1 MMFKIPLKLLKEIIL
16 IFEGFGKYINLMSE
30 IFRSY
35 ESWRKFFPE
44 SVNQMVVIGTK
55 SLPIVILTSFFT
67 GMVSSVQAAYQ
78 MESTLTPKWF
88 VGSLVGETILLEL
101 APVITALVLAG
112 RIGATIA
119 AEIGTMRVTEQ
130 IDALETL
137 SIDPVGYLLF
147 PRLLASVI
155 MFPVIIITADTFG
168 ILGGILASMNALDVD
183 AYQFMKGFKMWF
195 KPWDAWYGIIK
206 GLSFG
211 IAITSI
217 ACYFGYYTKG
227 GAEGVGKSTTSTVV
241 NSCISIM
248 ILDYVLASLL
258 L

>member
-1 MMFKIPLKLLKEIIL
+1 MPKFILKIVKNVIS
-16 IFEGFGKYINLMSE
+16 IFEDVGRYFSLMSE

-35 ESWRKFFPE
+35 SSWIKLIPN
-44 SVNQMVVIGTK
+44 SIDQMIYIGVK

-88 VGSLVGETILLEL
+88 VGSLVGETVLLVL

-137 SIDPVGYLLF
+137 SIDPVAYLIF
-147 PRLLASVI
+147 PRLFAAVV
-155 MFPVIIITADTFG
+155 MFPVIIVVADVFG
-168 ILGGILASMNALDVD
+168 ILGGILAAMSSLDVD
-183 AYQFMKGFKMWF
+183 SYQFLKGFKMWF

-211 IAITSI
+211 LAITTI
-217 ACYFGYYTKG
+217 ACYFGFYTRG
-227 GAEGVGKSTTSTVV
+227 GAEGVGKSATSTVV
-241 NSCISIM
+241 ASCIAIM
-248 ILDYVLASLL
+248 VLDYVLASILL
-258 L
+258 

>member
-1 MMFKIPLKLLKEIIL
+1 MLKIMLKIAQNIL
-16 IFEGFGKYINLMSE
+16 SIFEGIGKYSTLMAD

-35 ESWRKFFPE
+35 SSWRKLIP
-44 SVNQMVVIGTK
+44 SSIDQMIYIGVR
-55 SLPIVILTSFFT
+55 SIPIVILTSFFT

-88 VGSLVGETILLEL
+88 VGSLVGETVLLEL

-137 SIDPVGYLLF
+137 SIDPVAYLVF
-147 PRLLASVI
+147 PRLFATFV
-155 MFPVIIITADTFG
+155 MFPVIIIIADVFG
-168 ILGGILASMNALDVD
+168 ILGGILAAMNSLDVD
-183 AYQFMKGFKMWF
+183 AYQFLKGFKMWF

-211 IAITSI
+211 IAITTI
-217 ACYFGYYTKG
+217 ACYFGYYTRG
-227 GAEGVGKSTTSTVV
+227 GAEGVGKSATSTVV
-241 NSCISIM
+241 VSCIAIM
-248 ILDYVLASLL
+248 VLDYVLASLL

>member
-1 MMFKIPLKLLKEIIL
+1 MLKILSKLIKKIISL
-16 IFEGFGKYINLMSE
+16 FEGMGRYFNLMGE

-35 ESWRKFFPE
+35 ESWRKFLPE
-44 SVNQMVVIGTK
+44 SINQMVVIGTK

-88 VGSLVGETILLEL
+88 VGSLVGETVLLEL

-137 SIDPVGYLLF
+137 SIDPVAYLVF
-147 PRLLASVI
+147 PRLLATII
-155 MFPVIIITADTFG
+155 MFPIIIIVADVFG
-168 ILGGILASMNALDVD
+168 ILGGILAAMNSLDVD
-183 AYQFMKGFKMWF
+183 SYQFLKGFKMWF

-211 IAITSI
+211 LAITSI
-217 ACYFGYYTKG
+217 SCYFGFYAKG
-227 GAEGVGKSTTSTVV
+227 GAAGVGKATTSSVV
-241 NSCISIM
+241 SSCIAIM

>member
-1 MMFKIPLKLLKEIIL
+1 MLNILLKLFEKIIS
-16 IFEGFGKYINLMSE
+16 IFEGIGKYFTLMAE
-30 IFRSY
+30 IPRSY
-35 ESWRKFFPE
+35 LSWKKFLPE
-44 SVNQMVVIGTK
+44 SIDQMVYIGTK
-55 SLPIVILTSFFT
+55 SLPIVMLTSFFT

-137 SIDPVGYLLF
+137 SIDPVGYLIF
-147 PRLLASVI
+147 PRLLASII
-155 MFPVIIITADTFG
+155 MFPVIIIVADTFG
-168 ILGGILASMNALDVD
+168 IIGGILASISALDVD
-183 AYQFMKGFKMWF
+183 VYQFLKGFKMWF

-211 IAITSI
+211 IAITTI

-227 GAEGVGKSTTSTVV
+227 GAEGVGKSTTATVV
-241 NSCISIM
+241 NSCIAIM

>member
-1 MMFKIPLKLLKEIIL
+1 MIKIVQNIVSV
-16 IFEGFGKYINLMSE
+16 FEGIGRYSNLMLE

-35 ESWRKFFPE
+35 SSWKKLLP
-44 SVNQMVVIGTK
+44 SSIDQMVYIGVK
-55 SLPIVILTSFFT
+55 SIPIVILTSFFT

-88 VGSLVGETILLEL
+88 VGSLVGNTVLLEL

-137 SIDPVGYLLF
+137 SIDPVAYLIF
-147 PRLLASVI
+147 PRLLATLV
-155 MFPVIIITADTFG
+155 MFPIIIIVSDVFG
-168 ILGGILASMNALDVD
+168 ILGGILAAMHSLDVD
-183 AYQFMKGFKMWF
+183 SYQFLKGFKMWF

-217 ACYFGYYTKG
+217 ACYFGYYTRG
-227 GAEGVGKSTTSTVV
+227 GAKGVGKSATSTVV
-241 NSCISIM
+241 VSCISIM
-248 ILDYVLASLL
+248 VLDYILASILL
-258 L
+258 

>member
-1 MMFKIPLKLLKEIIL
+1 MINVLLKFINKIISV
-16 IFEGFGKYINLMSE
+16 FEGIGKYAILMGE
-30 IFRSY
+30 IPRSY
-35 ESWRKFFPE
+35 LSWKKFIPD
-44 SVNQMVVIGTK
+44 SVDQMIYIGTK

-137 SIDPVGYLLF
+137 SIDPVGYLIF
-147 PRLLASVI
+147 PRLFAAIV
-155 MFPVIIITADTFG
+155 MFPVIIIVADLFG
-168 ILGGILASMNALDVD
+168 IIGGILAAISTLDVD
-183 AYQFMKGFKMWF
+183 VYQFLKGFKMWF

-211 IAITSI
+211 IAITTI

-241 NSCISIM
+241 NSCIAIM

>member
-1 MMFKIPLKLLKEIIL
+1 MPKFIIKIIHSVVS
-16 IFEGFGKYINLMSE
+16 IFEGIGRYSNLMSK

-35 ESWRKFFPE
+35 SSWSKLLPN
-44 SVNQMVVIGTK
+44 SIDQMVYIGVK
-55 SLPIVILTSFFT
+55 SIPIVILTSFFT

-88 VGSLVGETILLEL
+88 VGSLVGETVLLEL

-137 SIDPVGYLLF
+137 SIDPVAYLVF
-147 PRLLASVI
+147 PRLLASII
-155 MFPVIIITADTFG
+155 MFPIIIIVADVFG
-168 ILGGILASMNALDVD
+168 ILGGILAAMNSLDVD
-183 AYQFMKGFKMWF
+183 SYQFLKGFKMWF

-211 IAITSI
+211 LAITTI

-227 GAEGVGKSTTSTVV
+227 GAEGVGKSATSTVV
-241 NSCISIM
+241 SSCIAIM
-248 ILDYVLASLL
+248 VLDYVLASILL
-258 L
+258 

>member
-1 MMFKIPLKLLKEIIL
+1 MLKLLLKPAQNIL
-16 IFEGFGKYINLMSE
+16 NVLEHFGRYCSLIAN

-35 ESWRKFFPE
+35 NSWYDLMPK
-44 SVNQMVVIGTK
+44 SVDQMIYIGTR
-55 SLPIVILTSFFT
+55 SIPIVILTSFFT
-67 GMVSSVQAAYQ
+67 GLVSSVQAAYQ
-78 MESTLTPKWF
+78 MESTITPKWF

-112 RIGATIA
+112 RIGATIT

-137 SIDPVGYLLF
+137 SIDPIAYLVF
-147 PRLLASVI
+147 PRVFAALV
-155 MFPVIIITADTFG
+155 MFPIIIIIADVFG
-168 ILGGILASMNALDVD
+168 ILGGIVAANNTLDVD
-183 AYQFMKGFKMWF
+183 TYQFMKGFKMWF

-211 IAITSI
+211 LAITSI
-217 ACYFGYYTKG
+217 SCYFGFYTKG
-227 GAEGVGKSTTSTVV
+227 GAQGVGNSTTSTVV
-241 NSCISIM
+241 TSCVAIM
-248 ILDYVLASLL
+248 ILDYILASLL

>member
-1 MMFKIPLKLLKEIIL
+1 MLKILLKPLQKVIDLFEHLGRYCDL
-16 IFEGFGKYINLMSE
+16 IVN

-35 ESWRKFFPE
+35 KSWYVLLPQ
-44 SVNQMVVIGTK
+44 SLDQMIYIGTR
-55 SLPIVILTSFFT
+55 SIPIVILTSFFT

-78 MESTLTPKWF
+78 MESTITPKWF

-112 RIGATIA
+112 RIGATIT

-137 SIDPVGYLLF
+137 SVDPIAYLVF
-147 PRLLASVI
+147 PRMLATLL
-155 MFPVIIITADTFG
+155 MFPIIIIIANVFG
-168 ILGGILASMNALDVD
+168 ILGGILAAINALNID

-206 GLSFG
+206 GVSFG
-211 IAITSI
+211 LAITSI
-217 ACYFGYYTKG
+217 SCYFGFYTKG
-227 GAEGVGKSTTSTVV
+227 GAEGVGRATTSTVV
-241 NSCISIM
+241 VSCIAIM
-248 ILDYVLASLL
+248 ILDYILASLL

>member
-1 MMFKIPLKLLKEIIL
+1 MLNILLKLFEKIIS
-16 IFEGFGKYINLMSE
+16 IFEGIGKYFTLMAE
-30 IFRSY
+30 IPRSY
-35 ESWRKFFPE
+35 LSWKKFLPE
-44 SVNQMVVIGTK
+44 SIDQMVYIGTK
-55 SLPIVILTSFFT
+55 SLPIVMLTSFFT

-137 SIDPVGYLLF
+137 SIDPVGYLIF
-147 PRLLASVI
+147 PRLLASII
-155 MFPVIIITADTFG
+155 MFPVIIIVADTFG
-168 ILGGILASMNALDVD
+168 IIGGILASMSALDVD
-183 AYQFMKGFKMWF
+183 VYQFLKGFKMWF

-211 IAITSI
+211 IAITTI

-227 GAEGVGKSTTSTVV
+227 GAEGVGKSTTATVV
-241 NSCISIM
+241 NSCIAIM

>member
-1 MMFKIPLKLLKEIIL
+1 MINISLKFIDKIIS
-16 IFEGFGKYINLMSE
+16 IFEGIGKYVILMGE
-30 IFRSY
+30 IPRSY
-35 ESWRKFFPE
+35 LSWRKFLPD
-44 SVNQMVVIGTK
+44 SLDQMIYIGTS

-137 SIDPVGYLLF
+137 SIDPVGYLIF
-147 PRLLASVI
+147 PRLFASII
-155 MFPVIIITADTFG
+155 MFPVIIIVADLFG
-168 ILGGILASMNALDVD
+168 IIGGILAAISALDVD
-183 AYQFMKGFKMWF
+183 VYQFLKGLKMWF
-195 KPWDAWYGIIK
+195 KPWDAWYGMIK

-211 IAITSI
+211 IAITTI
-217 ACYFGYYTKG
+217 ACYFGFYTKG

-241 NSCISIM
+241 NSCIAIM